1 MTSIITNYLTTA
13 WRYNIKNALF
23 STINIAGLA
32 IGLMSCILI
41 MLFVREESGYDQWVP
56 NADRVVRMHSAYLVP
71 GRPPFLTVRSAGM
84 MMPAVRD
91 YATAE
96 VEDGTRLVRYGVTVR
111 QNGEGIEDQVMLV
124 DGSFFNVFDLP
135 FINGSVASS
144 FNKPFDLVLTEETA
158 MRYFGTTDVIGKPME
173 MCCVRGQAVTLAVTG
188 VIKDIPENSHM
199 DLSMLVYMHNDMFGP
214 NNGILDT
221 WTSVNVYTYFKL
233 NEGVT
238 PDEFQ
243 QRLSYWV
250 NNESPF
256 VNMYKNLVSD
266 DSSVTKVDDV
276 MKHKIMP
283 LTDLHLH
290 ARKDAGNMGD
300 LTPMGDANMIKT
312 FVIVAGLVLLI
323 ACINFMNLATAKAT
337 KRAKEVSLRKVL
349 GASRLQVASQFML
362 EAIAL
367 VFVAL
372 LFAVVAVEIILP
384 SYNSI
389 LGTQLTME
397 LFNDLPLL
405 GALIAIAL
413 VVGIGAGLYPA
424 VFLSNFQPAH
434 VLKANKS
441 SEAGGSASLR
451 NLLVVFQF
459 ATSIILVISTLVVY
473 AQTHYSNQIDVGYES
488 DNKLVLNIRT
498 AGGNLES
505 LRQELVSHPNIRSV
519 VYSSEA
525 PTMDNE
531 NNNNFTL
538 VENLGDG
545 SANTSQLLNYHNMD
559 YGFFEAYG
567 VEPLAG
573 RLFSREF
580 GSDTMVMTE
589 EGSDSVPTAAAILNE
604 SALAKLG
611 LSSPAQ
617 AIGKTLRT
625 NHDGARMLTIVGVI
639 PDIHF
644 RSIKFEIRPTVYML
658 NPQRFRV
665 ATITFDGS
673 NYAAM
678 QNEIE
683 DIWKKHVPMQPISQE
698 FLSAMMAAQYADD
711 VAQAQLFLVFSALAI
726 FVACLGLY
734 GLAAYTAERRTKEI
748 GIRKVMG
755 ASVKDIVQLLVW
767 QFSKPVL
774 VANLL
779 AWPVAF
785 WFTNQWLQ
793 SFQYRIGDELVL
805 LIMVLSS
812 VIALLVAWLTVA
824 ARAFAVANAN
834 PIKALRYE

>member
-1 MTSIITNYLTTA
+1 MTSILSNYLTTA
-13 WRYNIKNALF
+13 WRYNLKNALF
-23 STINIAGLA
+23 SSINIAGLA

-41 MLFVREESGYDQWVP
+41 MLFVRDETGYDQWVP
-56 NADRVVRMHSAYLVP
+56 EADRIVRMHSAYYVP
-71 GRPPFLTVRSAGM
+71 GRPPFLTVRSAGR

-91 YATAE
+91 YAKNE
-96 VEDGTRLVRYGVTVR
+96 VQDGVRLVSYGVTVR

-135 FINGSVASS
+135 FVNGSVSSS
-144 FNKPFDLVLTEETA
+144 FNKPFDLLLTEETA
-158 MRYFGTTDVIGKPME
+158 MRYFGSTDVIGQPME

-214 NNGILDT
+214 NNGVLDT

-233 NEGVT
+233 NQGVT
-238 PDEFQ
+238 PEQFQ

-256 VNMYKNLVSD
+256 VDMYKNLVSN

-300 LTPMGDANMIKT
+300 FTPMGDANMIKT
-312 FVIVAGLVLLI
+312 FVIVAALVLLI

-349 GASRLQVASQFML
+349 GASRLQVAGQFLL

-372 LFAVVAVEIILP
+372 LFAVVAVELILP
-384 SYNSI
+384 LYNGI
-389 LGTQLTME
+389 LGTQLKME

-413 VVGIGAGLYPA
+413 VVGVGAGLYPA
-424 VFLSNFQPAH
+424 LFLSNFQPAH

-441 SEAGGSASLR
+441 SEAGGSTTLR
-451 NLLVVFQF
+451 NALVVFQF

-473 AQTHYSNQIDVGYES
+473 AQTYYSNQIDVGFES
-488 DNKLVLNIRT
+488 NNKMVLNIGT

-505 LRQELVSHPNIRSV
+505 LRQELINHPDISSV

-525 PTMDNE
+525 PTQDNE
-531 NNNNFTL
+531 NNNQFTL

-545 SANTSQLLNYHNMD
+545 SANSSQLLNYHNMD
-559 YGFFEAYG
+559 YGFFEAYD

-580 GSDTMVMTE
+580 GSDSIVTSE
-589 EGSDSVPTAAAILNE
+589 DHSEAVPTAAAIINK

-611 LSSPAQ
+611 LTSPEQ

-625 NHDGARMLTIVGVI
+625 NHDGPRMLTIVGVI

-644 RSIKFEIRPTVYML
+644 RSIKFEIRPSVYLL

-665 ATITFDGS
+665 ATINFNS
-673 NYAAM
+673 NDFGKM
-678 QNEIE
+678 QRDIE
-683 DIWKKHVPMQPISQE
+683 AIWKKHVPMQPISQE
-698 FLSAMMAAQYADD
+698 FLSEMMAAQYADD
-711 VAQAQLFLVFSALAI
+711 VAQARLFLVFSALAI

-755 ASVKDIVQLLVW
+755 ASVKDIVRLLVW

-779 AWPVAF
+779 AWPAAYF
-785 WFTNQWLQ
+785 FAQQWLE
-793 SFQYRIGDELVL
+793 SFQYRIGNEVILI
-805 LIMVLSS
+805 IMVAAS
-812 VIALLVAWLTVA
+812 VIALAVAWLTVA
-824 ARAFAVANAN
+824 ARAIAVANAN